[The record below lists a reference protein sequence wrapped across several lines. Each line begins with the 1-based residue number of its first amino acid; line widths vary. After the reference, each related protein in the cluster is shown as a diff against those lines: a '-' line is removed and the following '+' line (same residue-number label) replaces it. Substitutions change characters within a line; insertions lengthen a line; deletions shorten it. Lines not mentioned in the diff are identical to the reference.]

1 MQLPGLP
8 GSKSQKHRHSD
19 TALLL
24 VNLRHVAIPELP
36 EFVEPNISQYP
47 IQGLGKY
54 RGGDHLPNMPNIL
67 EWLESHNISQYP
79 IEGLLQTAHGNLS
92 KYRGGDHLPIISY
105 NVRPPRY
112 LSWCK

>member
-1 MQLPGLP
+1 MQPPGLPGLP

-54 RGGDHLPNMPNIL
+54 RGGDHLPNIL

-79 IEGLLQTAHGNLS
+79 EGLLQTAQVRLGGKLS
-92 KYRGGDHLPIISY
+92 KYIGGDHLPIIS
-105 NVRPPRY
+105 
-112 LSWCK
+112 